1 MESKLRGELSGERL
15 KAASGG
21 AGRKVYDCA
30 LGCHGSCR
38 DTATVSCS
46 RHIVLP
52 REGPGIAWHVRGII

>member
-15 KAASGG
+15 KAASDS
-21 AGRKVYDCA
+21 AGRQVYDCA
-30 LGCHGSCR
+30 LGFHGNCS

-52 REGPGIAWHVRGII
+52 REGLRIAWHVRGII